1 MGLIRK
7 VLVLAFGLPLL
18 LVGIILIP
26 LPGPGLVLCFLG
38 LMVLSLEF
46 DVAKK
51 YLDKTKDAFRR
62 IYKEAKA
69 RADKIEKGK
78 K

>member
-1 MGLIRK
+1 MRFLRK
-7 VLVLAFGLPLL
+7 IIVLCIGVPLL

-38 LMVLSLEF
+38 LLVLSLEF
-46 DVAKK
+46 DSAKK

-62 IYKEAKA
+62 IYIEAKD
-69 RADKIEKGK
+69 RADRIEKR
-78 K
+78 